1 MQNVTS
7 HVNIISDNSGMDDML
22 VENVKDG
29 NQPVSQDG
37 TLKRYLQII

>member
-7 HVNIISDNSGMDDML
+7 HASISSDNSGMDDML
-22 VENVKDG
+22 VENVKDR
-29 NQPVSQDG
+29 NQPVSLDG